1 MTRVRTIDEVRAAGD
16 LTWFAPAL
24 ERLRGLPGDDPVSA
38 FLAPDRTVSVAR
50 APGRLDVMGGIADY
64 SGSLVLEMPLACAT
78 FALAQAQDACRL
90 DILSLRGGK
99 PFTYG
104 MDLDEVITSG
114 APKARSRGIALLPA
128 EGPLYQ
134 QPNDSSAA
142 APDGTSARNDDA
154 PVGMRGLATW
164 FAERPDD
171 RWAAYVVG
179 AVYRCLTMHG
189 VTRPA
194 HGLRLLILS
203 DVPEG
208 KGVSSSAALEVA
220 TMTATAACYGV
231 RMTGSELA
239 TACQWA
245 ENHIAG
251 APCGIMD
258 QMTSAL
264 GERDRLLRLL
274 CQPATVEGQVPIPD
288 GYRFY
293 GIDSGIRHAVT
304 GADYGTVRTAAFMG
318 YRMIADLS
326 GFRAAVDGGLA
337 RVEDDRWNGYL
348 ANISPEEFADRFA
361 DRLPLRTEG
370 GEFLARY
377 GGITDAVTRV
387 DPRRSYPVRVATSH
401 PVYEHSRVERFAE
414 LLAALDGNPRVAPM
428 LGDLMLQSHASYG
441 ACGLGSEGTDHLV
454 GLVMDAGPERGV
466 FGAKITGGGSGGT
479 VAVLGT
485 DAARGAVHE
494 IARQY
499 AQETGRDAYVF
510 DGSSPG
516 AQSIG
521 VLQLEVWR

>member
-1 MTRVRTIDEVRAAGD
+1 MMRVRTIDEVRAEGD
-16 LTWFAPAL
+16 LAWFAPAL
-24 ERLRGLPGDDPVSA
+24 ERLREPRGDDAVSA
-38 FLAPDRTVSVAR
+38 FLDPDRPVMIAR

-78 FALAQAQDACRL
+78 FAVAQPQEARRL

-99 PFTYG
+99 PFAYG
-104 MDLDEVITSG
+104 IDLDVAHRLASP
-114 APKARSRGIALLPA
+114 AIA
-128 EGPLYQ
+128 
-134 QPNDSSAA
+134 
-142 APDGTSARNDDA
+142 T
-154 PVGMRGLATW
+154 LAGW

-179 AVYRCLTMHG
+179 AVYRCLTMPG

-220 TMTATAACYGV
+220 TMTAAAACYGV
-231 RMTGSELA
+231 RMSGSELA
-239 TACQWA
+239 AACQWA

-274 CQPATVEGQVPIPD
+274 CQPAIVEGQIQIPG

-318 YRMIADLS
+318 YRMIADFAGLPT
-326 GFRAAVDGGLA
+326 AVDGGVA
-337 RVEDDRWNGYL
+337 RVEDERWGGYL
-348 ANISPEEFADRFA
+348 ANIPPDEFAKYFA
-361 DRLPLRTEG
+361 GRLPLLMEG
-370 GEFLARY
+370 GEFLSRY
-377 GGITDAVTRV
+377 GGITDSVTRV
-387 DPRRSYPVRVATSH
+387 DPRRSYPIRVATSH
-401 PVYEHSRVERFAE
+401 PVYEHARVRRFAE
-414 LLAALDGNPRVAPM
+414 LLVALVGNPAAARAM
-428 LGDLMLQSHASYG
+428 GELMLESHASYG
-441 ACGLGSEGTDHLV
+441 ACGLGSDGTDHLV
-454 GLVMDAGPERGV
+454 RLVMDAGPERGL

-485 DAARGAVHE
+485 EAAHDSVLE
-494 IARQY
+494 IARRY
-499 AQETGRDAYVF
+499 EQETGREAQVF
-510 DGSSPG
+510 DGSGPG
-516 AQSIG
+516 AEQLG
-521 VLQLEVWR
+521 VLWMNKGSES